1 MEHKLPELL
10 APAGSYEIMEQAFQA
25 GADAV
30 YLGGQVF
37 GARAYADNLTE
48 EELLRGIK
56 YARFHHKK
64 LYLTVNTLLKNEE
77 IDRLSAFLKAP
88 YEAGLHAVIVQDLG
102 VAKIIR
108 EQFPTLDLHIS
119 TQLSVTTPYAANL
132 LKELGAVRVVPAREL
147 SMEELILLKRET
159 GLEVEV
165 FIHGALCYSYSGHCL
180 LSSMIG
186 GRSGNRGR
194 CAQPCRQRYR
204 LENGEEAYYLSPKD
218 LCGLE
223 QVFALAEAGIDSL
236 KIEGRMKKPEYVIA
250 AVQAYRRALDIC
262 ASGKEP
268 DLDEE
273 LNLNKEQEK
282 LADIYNRGGFTE
294 GYFYQKNGSQMMSM
308 ERNNHNG
315 VRLGRV
321 CSVSG
326 ARIELELE
334 RNLNPGDILEVRTQ
348 NGSVIELTSGQE
360 GTAGNRVFINGKQI
374 RSIQKGD
381 WIYRTKNPQ
390 LCRTL
395 IQENQSNGLKENINI
410 SVILRKGK
418 SAMITAECDNQ
429 SVTVTGGTV
438 TEAVKQP
445 LTKELIIE
453 KLHKMGDNPFV
464 LNEINLDMDEDC
476 FYPMKE
482 FNALRRQALQELLE
496 VCENHGSRVLKEI
509 INKNALNQPN
519 KSEEENELN
528 VSELAGGKQEKT
540 QKQSLIAV
548 SVSTWEQFET
558 VLAMPWVDRIDIEIE
573 AQCFTVDQTALALKN
588 IHENKKLGYIS
599 LPRMFRIDMENL
611 LQSYIALEC
620 DGYVIRT
627 LDELG
632 WIMKWKPSTD
642 RVLDYSVYTYN
653 AEAVNCYDLWVDAG
667 QSLTLPVEL
676 DRNNLTNLLEET
688 QGHTWEWIVYGAQPV
703 MITAQCTRKNT
714 SGCTQDFSALTLEN
728 SFQDRFRVQS
738 VCRFCYNVIYQE
750 VPLSLLSVLPE
761 LKEAGI
767 GVYRFQLT
775 TETPQEMER
784 LFQQPAL
791 QTGNEGRYRRGME

>member
-1 MEHKLPELL
+1 MECKLPELL

-30 YLGGQVF
+30 YLGGQLF

-102 VAKIIR
+102 VAKIIH
-108 EQFPTLDLHIS
+108 EQFPELDLHIS

-132 LKELGAVRVVPAREL
+132 LKELGAVRIVPAREL
-147 SMEELILLKRET
+147 SMEELIRLKKES

-180 LSSMIG
+180 FSSMIG

-223 QVFALAEAGIDSL
+223 QVSALAEAGIDSL

-250 AVQAYRRALDIC
+250 AVQSYRRALDIC
-262 ASGKEP
+262 ASGKEL
-268 DLDEE
+268 DLDGE
-273 LNLNKEQEK
+273 LNLDEEQEK

-294 GYFYQKNGSQMMSM
+294 GYFHQKNGSQMMSM
-308 ERNNHNG
+308 VRNNHNG

-326 ARIELELE
+326 AKIEIELE
-334 RNLNPGDILEVRTQ
+334 RDLNQGDILEVRTQ
-348 NGSVIELTSGQE
+348 NRAVIELTSGQE
-360 GTAGNRVFINGKQI
+360 GTAGSRVLINGKQL

-390 LCRTL
+390 LCQTL
-395 IQENQSNGLKENINI
+395 LQENQSNELKENINI

-429 SVTVTGGTV
+429 SVTVTGETV

-445 LTKELIIE
+445 LTKELIME

-476 FYPMKE
+476 FYPMKD
-482 FNALRRQALQELLE
+482 FNTLRRQALQELLT
-496 VCENHGSRVLKEI
+496 VCENQGSRIGKEI
-509 INKNALNQPN
+509 TDKIVLNLSG
-519 KSEEENELN
+519 KSEEENTRNKSKKEHL
-528 VSELAGGKQEKT
+528 L
-540 QKQSLIAV
+540 AV
-548 SVSTWEQFET
+548 SVSTLEQLET
-558 VLAMPWVDRIDIEIE
+558 LLTIPQIDRIDLEIE
-573 AQCFTVDQTALALKN
+573 AQCFTVEQTALALKK
-588 IHENKKLGYIS
+588 IHEHKKLGYIS
-599 LPRMFRIDMENL
+599 LPRMFRMDMENL
-611 LQSYIALEC
+611 LKSYVALEC

-632 WIMKWKPSTD
+632 LIKKWKPMAK
-642 RVLDYSVYTYN
+642 RVLDYSVYAYN
-653 AEAVNCYDLWVDAG
+653 VEAVNCYDLLADAV

-676 DRNNLTNLLEET
+676 DGNALANLLKET
-688 QGHTWEWIVYGAQPV
+688 QGNPWEWIVYGAQPV

-714 SGCTQDFSALTLEN
+714 SGCTQDFGTLKLEN
-728 SFQDRFRVQS
+728 AFQDRFRVQS

-750 VPLSLLSVLPE
+750 NPVSLLSVLPKQKQAE
-761 LKEAGI
+761 I

-775 TETPQEMER
+775 METPQELER
-784 LFQQPAL
+784 LFQQSAL

>member
-1 MEHKLPELL
+1 MEYKLPELL

-30 YLGGQVF
+30 YVGGQVF

-102 VAKIIR
+102 VAKIIHQ
-108 EQFPTLDLHIS
+108 QFPELDLHIS
-119 TQLSVTTPYAANL
+119 TQLSVTSCYAANL
-132 LKELGAVRVVPAREL
+132 LKELGAVRIVPAREL
-147 SMEELILLKRET
+147 TMEELHFLKQET
-159 GLEVEV
+159 GLELEV

-180 LSSMIG
+180 FSSMIG

-194 CAQPCRQRYR
+194 CAQPCRQQYR
-204 LENGEEAYYLSPKD
+204 LDNGEEAYYLSPKD
-218 LCGLE
+218 LCGLR
-223 QVFALAEAGIDSL
+223 QVSALIEDEIDSL

-250 AVQAYRRALDIC
+250 TVQAYRRVLDSC
-262 ASGKEP
+262 VSGKRL
-268 DLDEE
+268 DLVDER
-273 LNLNKEQEK
+273 EK

-294 GYFYQKNGSQMMSM
+294 GYFHQKNGVQMMSM

-315 VRLGRV
+315 VRLGQV

-326 ARIELELE
+326 SKIEIELE
-334 RNLNPGDILEVRTQ
+334 RNLNPGDILEVRIQ
-348 NGSVIELTSGQE
+348 SGAVIELTSGQE
-360 GTAGNRVFINGKQI
+360 GTAGNRVFINGKQL

-381 WIYRTKNPQ
+381 WVYRTKNHQ
-390 LCRTL
+390 LCQDL
-395 IQENQSNGLKENINI
+395 LQENQLHRLKENINI

-429 SVTVTGGTV
+429 SVTVIGEMV

-476 FYPMKE
+476 FYPMKD
-482 FNALRRQALQELLE
+482 FNTLRRQALQELLT
-496 VCENHGSRVLKEI
+496 VCENQGSRIGKEI
-509 INKNALNQPN
+509 TDKNVFNLSGKSEGENTRN
-519 KSEEENELN
+519 KSKKEHFL
-528 VSELAGGKQEKT
+528 
-540 QKQSLIAV
+540 AV
-548 SVSTWEQFET
+548 SVSTLEQLET
-558 VLAMPWVDRIDIEIE
+558 LLTMPQIDRIDLEIE
-573 AQCFTVDQTALALKN
+573 AQCFTVEQTALALKN
-588 IHENKKLGYIS
+588 IHEHNKQGYIS
-599 LPRMFRIDMENL
+599 LPRMFRMDMENIL
-611 LQSYIALEC
+611 NAYISLES

-632 WIMKWKPSTD
+632 WIKKWKPMAN
-642 RVLDYSVYTYN
+642 RVLDYSVYAYN
-653 AEAVNCYDLWVDAG
+653 REAVDCYDLWVDAR
-667 QSLTLPVEL
+667 QFLTLPVEL
-676 DRNNLTNLLEET
+676 DKNNLTNLLEET

-714 SGCTQDFSALTLEN
+714 SVCTQDFSALTLEN
-728 SFQDRFRVQS
+728 SFRDRFRVQS

-750 VPLSLLSVLPE
+750 TPVSLLSVLPE
-761 LKEAGI
+761 QKQAEI

-775 TETPQEMER
+775 TETPQELER

-791 QTGNEGRYRRGME
+791 QTGNEGRYRKGME